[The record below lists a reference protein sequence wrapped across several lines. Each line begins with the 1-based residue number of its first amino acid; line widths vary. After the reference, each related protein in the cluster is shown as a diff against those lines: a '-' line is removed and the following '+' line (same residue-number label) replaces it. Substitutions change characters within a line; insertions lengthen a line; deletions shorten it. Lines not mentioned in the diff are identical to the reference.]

1 MGRLPAHRP
10 LGVFD
15 SILVDDVSGGHTMV
29 RSQRLQAC
37 LVRVQDFLIFLT
49 ATTAHHNLSLVINVC
64 CPGG

>member
-1 MGRLPAHRP
+1 MGRLLAHRP

-37 LVRVQDFLIFLT
+37 LVRVQRFPHFLDR
-49 ATTAHHNLSLVINVC
+49 HH
-64 CPGG
+64 CPS